1 MKTVTVFQMRN
12 IDRRTIREANIPG
25 LDLMERAGQGV
36 ARVAMEMLGDPQGKK
51 VVHFCGKGNNGGDG
65 FVVARLLAQAGA
77 VPQVYLLGKKTDVR
91 GDALE
96 NMNRLLKMGVE
107 IKRLADAGEITDLEQ
122 AHLIIDALLGTGVSG
137 VVKGLMAQAIKRINE
152 SGLPVLSVDIPSGVN
167 GDTGEILGCCVRA
180 DRTATMAFP
189 KQGFFFFPG
198 REQVG
203 KLTVVDIGVPEW
215 AVEEEK
221 LTVQAIEGQQIAERV
236 PQRAADAHKGLC
248 GRVLV
253 LAGSVGMTGAAA
265 LTSMAVLRSGAGMV
279 ILGIPESLNEI
290 MEVKLTEVMT
300 RPLPETRSRALSLA
314 SLDAILALLRWADVL
329 AIGPGLSTDPETAQ
343 LVRQLLPRL
352 SCPTVIDADGLNAI
366 ARDRQLLRSV
376 KAPLVLTPH
385 AGELARLSGIEI
397 PSGATERI
405 EATASLSRRCNA
417 VCVFKGAPT
426 IIADGTG
433 QVYINTTGN
442 AGMATAGAGDVLTGM
457 IAGFLAQGLAPL
469 EAARVG
475 VYLHG
480 LAGDVVMARRGEWSL
495 VAGDMVGAI
504 GEAVFRTCG
513 SRSRRKGVGDE

>member
-1 MKTVTVFQMRN
+1 
-12 IDRRTIREANIPG
+12 
-25 LDLMERAGQGV
+25 
-36 ARVAMEMLGDPQGKK
+36 
-51 VVHFCGKGNNGGDG
+51 
-65 FVVARLLAQAGA
+65 
-77 VPQVYLLGKKTDVR
+77 
-91 GDALE
+91 
-96 NMNRLLKMGVE
+96 
-107 IKRLADAGEITDLEQ
+107 
-122 AHLIIDALLGTGVSG
+122 
-137 VVKGLMAQAIKRINE
+137 
-152 SGLPVLSVDIPSGVN
+152 
-167 GDTGEILGCCVRA
+167 
-180 DRTATMAFP
+180 MAFP

-203 KLTVVDIGVPEW
+203 KLTVVDIGVPER

-221 LTVQAIEGQQIAERV
+221 LTVQTIEGHQIAERI
-236 PQRAADAHKGLC
+236 PSRAADSHKGLC

-300 RPLPETRSRALSLA
+300 SPLPETRSRALSLA
-314 SLDAILALLRWADVL
+314 SLDAIQALLRWADVL

-343 LVRQLLPRL
+343 LVLQLLPRL

-366 ARDRQLLRSV
+366 ARDRKLLRSV

-433 QVYINTTGN
+433 QVHINTTGN

-480 LAGDVVMARRGEWSL
+480 LAGDVVMARQGEWSL

-513 SRSRRKGVGDE
+513 SRARRKGAGDE